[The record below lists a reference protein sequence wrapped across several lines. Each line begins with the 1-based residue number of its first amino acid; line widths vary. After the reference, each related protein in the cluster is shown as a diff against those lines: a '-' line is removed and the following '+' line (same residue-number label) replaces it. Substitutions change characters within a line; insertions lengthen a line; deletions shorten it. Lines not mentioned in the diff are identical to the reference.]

1 MAIPIKHDGEV
12 KQICTTEELR
22 SSIPKVCLLNVSQS
36 MWILEFETALM
47 YQDEW
52 AWSETSDNFAI
63 ALVFPNG
70 YKRTTRIGREKNQS
84 STLTEYDLFKDD
96 VGPNYSLKS
105 GDVVYV
111 YNYKTNPSNGNEI
124 TGKNILT
131 HILKFV

>member
-22 SSIPKVCLLNVSQS
+22 SSMPKVLLLNVSQS
-36 MWILEFETALM
+36 MWILQFETALM

-63 ALVFPNG
+63 AFVFPNG
-70 YKRTTRIGREKNQS
+70 YKKTTSIGREKNQS
-84 STLTEYDLFKDD
+84 STLTEYDLFKENFEPD
-96 VGPNYSLKS
+96 YSLKS
-105 GDVVYV
+105 GDDVYV
-111 YNYKTNPSNGNEI
+111 YNYKTNPSTGKEI
-124 TGKNILT
+124 VGKNILT

>member
-12 KQICTTEELR
+12 KQLCTTEELR
-22 SSIPKVCLLNVSQS
+22 SSMPKVNLLNVSQS
-36 MWILEFETALM
+36 MWILTFETALM

-63 ALVFPNG
+63 AFVFPNG
-70 YKRTTRIGREKNQS
+70 YKCTTRIGRSKNQS
-84 STLTEYDLFKDD
+84 STLAECDLFKDD
-96 VGPNYSLKS
+96 IGPNYSLKA
-105 GDVVYV
+105 GDDVYV

-124 TGKNILT
+124 AGKNILT